1 MLLLF
6 LVGAVWYGFSAFQV
20 GMCIWVVMSR
30 SCDVQCYFNMV
41 NVLINI
47 QESISYDELGKIALK
62 YVLAE
67 LF

>member
-1 MLLLF
+1 M
-6 LVGAVWYGFSAFQV
+6 
-20 GMCIWVVMSR
+20 
-30 SCDVQCYFNMV
+30 QCYFNMV

-47 QESISYDELGKIALK
+47 QASISYDELGKIALK

>member
-1 MLLLF
+1 M
-6 LVGAVWYGFSAFQV
+6 GT
-20 GMCIWVVMSR
+20 CIWVVMSR

-41 NVLINI
+41 NVLINV
-47 QESISYDELGKIALK
+47 QESISYDELGKTALK